1 MKLNEVI
8 KRDLSK
14 VRYNTNFWSLITAI
28 LFNQSFKRI
37 LFYRLSKKKTLLRPL
52 YAFLNRHYQ
61 NKQLVYIS
69 KSAEIGEGFCI
80 GHCFSIILS
89 KCKIGKD
96 VTIMQQVTIGSSR
109 GGSREGY
116 PTIGNRCFIA
126 AGAKIIGNITIGD
139 DVVVGANAVVTKDIP
154 SGCIVGGIPAKII
167 SDKGKEQAELW
178 CSDIKFMISYN
189 KRKKEKQC

>member
-1 MKLNEVI
+1 MRFNETI
-8 KRDLSK
+8 KKDLSK
-14 VRYNTNFWSLITAI
+14 VRYNTDTKSLISAT
-28 LFNQSFKRI
+28 LFNQSFRRI
-37 LFYRLSKKKTLLRPL
+37 LFFRLSKKKSFLRPI
-52 YAFLNRHYQ
+52 YAFFNRYYQ
-61 NKQLVYIS
+61 NKHLVYIS
-69 KSAEIGEGFCI
+69 RSAEIGEGFCI

-109 GGSREGY
+109 GGQRDGY

-154 SGCIVGGIPAKII
+154 SGSVVGGVPARII
-167 SDKGKEQAELW
+167 SDKGKEQTKLW
-178 CSDIKFMISYN
+178 CSDIKYMTLYN
-189 KRKKEKQC
+189 KKEEIRC

>member
-1 MKLNEVI
+1 MKLKEII

-14 VRYNTNFWSLITAI
+14 VRYNTDLKSLISAI

-37 LFYRLSKKKTLLRPL
+37 LFYRLSRKKSLLRPL
-52 YAFLNRHYQ
+52 YAFLNRYYQ

-89 KCKIGKD
+89 KCVIGSD

-109 GGSREGY
+109 GGNRQGY

-126 AGAKIIGNITIGD
+126 AGAKIIGNVTIGD

-154 SGCIVGGIPAKII
+154 SGCVVGGVPAKII
-167 SDKGKEQAELW
+167 SNKGKEQTELW
-178 CSDIKFMISYN
+178 CSDIRFMTNYN
-189 KRKKEKQC
+189 KNKC